1 MYQNLQMK
9 KMLHFLRNALCIS
22 IAIVAPLL
30 SSAKS
35 SNPDNVQ
42 PISGGTP
49 LSFIE
54 NKGQITDQYRK
65 QRKDIDFK
73 LSSGNITVFV
83 GDGQLHYQWSKVAN
97 PETVNQPPQIF
108 NKPASEGDTYV
119 DQTTEFDMYRMD
131 VKLIGANTSASY
143 TIEEV
148 QDYYE
153 QYYTEFLPDGAKAR
167 SFKKITY
174 KDIYP
179 NIDWVLYIKDNKLK
193 YDFVVHKGGN
203 ANNIKLEYKGADNI
217 SLIDGALIATT
228 PFGSITEAKPYTYD
242 IDSKAEV
249 SSKYESSSE
258 TYYINGHLKSFSEYI
273 HFITDKN
280 DNIVIDPSLEWAT
293 YYGSTNTDNSYS
305 VVTDTAANVYLAG
318 STNNTSN
325 IATSGAYQTTIGG
338 NVDAMLVR
346 FTEAGIRSF
355 ATYYGGSGNDDFF
368 STTIDDNL
376 NVYLAGTTAST
387 TGIATSGS
395 HQQSYGGGSSDC
407 FVVKLTPSGSRVW
420 ATYYGGSDNEKTST
434 EYQVFIACDSSNNI
448 YIAGNTRSTSGIA
461 TSGSFQSSNGG
472 NIDGF
477 VAKFNSSGVRQWGTY
492 IGGSDNDNMRKVA
505 FNSSGDVF
513 AAGEMRSSGL
523 GTSGSHQS
531 SLGGNNDAFL
541 IKFNGSGVRQ
551 WSTYYGG
558 TGSDSPQ
565 GLYTD
570 YQGNIFMSGSTNS
583 TSGIVTSGTYQT
595 VLNAGGTGSASDAYL
610 VKFNSSGVRQWGTY
624 FGGSNVDHSGDLMV
638 DAQGY
643 PAFTG
648 TTSSASHIATQDGH
662 QTSIGSTGYFD
673 ALFAIFTPQG
683 QLSWGSYYG
692 GTDHDYGYGINA
704 AVGGIIYIAG
714 FTGSS
719 NNISQSG
726 HQNTMA
732 GAPDAFVAKFTPD
745 TSAFILQP
753 FIDTVLCVD
762 DTFTLKY
769 GVTAPF
775 PSNNTFTVLLSN
787 ASGSFSSPT
796 VIGTSSSTGAGN
808 ILCTIPANIS
818 AGSGYKVKI
827 AYSDPVDSSF
837 DNGST
842 IEIKPKPAKPVA
854 SSNSPVCDNET
865 LNLTAS
871 TTTSG
876 VTYSW
881 TGPQNYSSNVQNATR
896 TGLNSNSA
904 GDYIVTADLNGCARM
919 DTTTVVI
926 INAPNKPV
934 ATANNPLCEGETL
947 GLKSVTTT
955 SGVTYHW
962 DGPTAFSSTQQNANR
977 TNIQQAD
984 AGDYIIA
991 VTKNGCTTKDT
1002 IDIQVIPILTVTPN
1016 INVSPGT
1023 TVCPTTDLTFSVQN
1037 PQTGATYTWTG
1048 PNGFSSN
1055 SATPTLN
1062 DSKKVDSGYYKVIV
1076 SLNACSMGEDS
1087 IFVNITDTIQ
1097 PPVLTSNGPVCEGD
1111 TLKLNAATIYGG
1123 TGTTFTWYEASGGS
1137 FTGNFNKLTYNS
1149 AALTDGGQYVVKL
1162 GVNGCTAY
1170 DTVNVTVK
1178 PTPPAPTLS
1187 NDGPVCE
1194 GSNLNFTATNTM
1206 SGVSYS
1212 WSGPNG
1218 YNANVQNPTITNVQ
1232 LNQAGTYYATSTLNG
1247 CESANGSTTVVV
1259 NPTPK
1264 PQITSDKQELCEGAD
1279 IDLTATGSVAGTY
1292 SWSGPNN
1299 LSSSSATIKISN
1311 AKLNQTGVYTV
1322 EVTSAQGCKG
1332 TDTQY
1337 IEVIALPTQPIATAE
1352 APVCSGDTLY
1362 LDVSNT
1368 LGNDVTFS
1376 WYSPTGYVGM
1386 GKRIFIYPAPVNGS
1400 GKYAVI
1406 ADRRGCTR
1414 TDSVDVIVKPTP
1426 PTPIASSN
1434 SPVNE
1439 GETLY
1444 LKLENPTSGA
1454 SYLWSGPYSYRSLTQ
1469 NPIISPVKL
1478 TDAGIYIIAV
1488 TVDGCTSETA
1498 ITVEVNPKRDPRE
1511 TFILYPN
1518 PNDGDFTIAAE
1529 NMPYDQEIAI
1539 EIVNEI
1545 GMMVYRDTAKSENLR
1560 LEKKISVGGYL
1571 ASGVYI
1577 LRTYLSGELRTVK
1590 FSIVR

>member
-1 MYQNLQMK
+1 MK

-30 SSAKS
+30 SSAKG
-35 SNPDNVQ
+35 NDPDNVQ
-42 PISGGTP
+42 TLSGGTP

-73 LSSGNITVFV
+73 LNSGNFTVFV

-108 NKPASEGDTYV
+108 NHAASEGNTYV
-119 DQTTEFDMYRMD
+119 EQTTKFDMYRMD
-131 VKLIGANTSASY
+131 VTLRGANVNAGY

-153 QYYTEFLPDGAKAR
+153 QYYNEYLPNGAKAR
-167 SFKKITY
+167 SFTKVTY

-193 YDFVVHKGGN
+193 YDFVVHKGGD
-203 ANNIKLEYKGADNI
+203 ASKIKLVYEGADDLSI
-217 SLIDGALIATT
+217 KDGGSLVATT

-249 SSKYESSSE
+249 QSLFAYGVNTKRQDGELLSRTE
-258 TYYINGHLKSFSEYI
+258 
-273 HFITDKN
+273 FIAIATHQK

-376 NVYLAGTTAST
+376 NVYVAGTTAST

-407 FVVKLTPSGSRVW
+407 FVVKLTPAGSRVW
-420 ATYYGGSDNEKTST
+420 STYYGGSGNEKTST

-461 TSGSFQSSNGG
+461 TSGAYQSSNGG

-477 VAKFNSSGVRQWGTY
+477 VAKFNSNGVRQWGTY
-492 IGGSDNDNMRKVA
+492 VGGNDNDNMRKIA

-513 AAGEMRSSGL
+513 VAGEMRSAGF
-523 GTSGSHQS
+523 GTSGAHQS
-531 SLGGNNDAFL
+531 TIGGNNDAFL
-541 IKFNGSGVRQ
+541 IKFNGSGTRQ
-551 WSTYYGG
+551 WATYYGG

-595 VLNAGGTGSASDAYL
+595 SLNAGGTGAASDAYL

-624 FGGSNVDHSGDLMV
+624 YGGGNVDHSGDLMV
-638 DAQGY
+638 DPQGY

-662 QTSIGSTGYFD
+662 QTSIGSTGFFD
-673 ALFAIFTPQG
+673 AVFAIFTPQG

-732 GAPDAFVAKFTPD
+732 GAPDAFLAKFTPD
-745 TSAFILQP
+745 TSAFIIQP
-753 FIDTVLCVD
+753 FLDTVLCVD
-762 DTFTLKY
+762 DTFTLDY

-775 PSNNTFTVLLSN
+775 PTNNTFTVLLSD
-787 ASGSFSSPT
+787 ATGSFSSPT
-796 VIGTSSSTGAGN
+796 VIGTLNSTSAGS
-808 ILCTIPANIS
+808 ILCTIPANTPT
-818 AGSGYKVKI
+818 GTGYKVKI
-827 AYSDPVDSSF
+827 AYSNPVDSSF

-842 IEIKPKPAKPVA
+842 IEIKPMPVKPVA

-865 LNLTAS
+865 LNLTAT

-881 TGPQNYSSNVQNATR
+881 TGPQGYTSSIQNATR
-896 TGLNSNSA
+896 TGLNNNSA
-904 GDYIVTADLNGCARM
+904 GDYIVTATLNGCSRM
-919 DTTTVVI
+919 DTTTVSI

-947 GLKSVTTT
+947 ALKSTTTT

-977 TNIQQAD
+977 TNIQLSD
-984 AGDYIIA
+984 AGDYIVA

-1002 IDIQVIPILTVTPN
+1002 IDIVVTPILTVNPTISVN
-1016 INVSPGT
+1016 PGT

-1037 PQTGATYTWTG
+1037 PQTGASYTWTG

-1055 SATPTLN
+1055 GATPTLN
-1062 DSKKVDSGYYKVIV
+1062 DSKKIDSGYYKVVV

-1087 IFVNITDTIQ
+1087 VFVNITDTIQ
-1097 PPVLTSNGPVCEGD
+1097 PPVLTGNGPVCEGD
-1111 TLKLNAATIYGG
+1111 TLRLNAATIYGG
-1123 TGTTFTWYEASGGS
+1123 TGVTFTWYEASGGS
-1137 FTGNFNKLTYNS
+1137 FTGNFNRLTYNN
-1149 AALTDGGQYVVKL
+1149 AALTDGGQYVVQL

-1170 DTVNVTVK
+1170 DTLNVTVK

-1194 GSNLNFTATNTM
+1194 GENINLTATNTM

-1218 YNANVQNPTITNVQ
+1218 YYSNTQNPTITNTQ
-1232 LNQAGTYYATSTLNG
+1232 LNEAGTYYATSTLNG

-1259 NPTPK
+1259 NPTPN
-1264 PQITSDKQELCEGAD
+1264 PQIISDKQEICEGSGMV
-1279 IDLTATGSVAGTY
+1279 LTATGNVAGTY
-1292 SWSGPNN
+1292 SWSAPNN
-1299 LSSSSATIKISN
+1299 QSSASATITINN
-1311 AKLNQTGVYTV
+1311 ATLSETGIYTV
-1322 EVTSAQGCKG
+1322 EVTSSQGCKG

-1337 IEVIALPTQPIATAE
+1337 VEVIALPTQPEATSNG
-1352 APVCSGDTLY
+1352 PVCSGDTLY

-1386 GKRIFIYPAPVNGS
+1386 GKRTFIYPIPVNGS
-1400 GKYAVI
+1400 GKYSVI

-1426 PTPIASSN
+1426 PIPVATSN

-1444 LKLENPTSGA
+1444 LRMENPTSGA
-1454 SYLWSGPYSYRSLTQ
+1454 SYLWSGPFGYRSLTQ
-1469 NPIISPVKL
+1469 NPIISPVRL
-1478 TDAGIYIIAV
+1478 TDEGIYIIAV

-1498 ITVEVNPKRDPRE
+1498 ITVEVNPKRNPRE
-1511 TFILYPN
+1511 SFILFPN
-1518 PNDGDFTIAAE
+1518 PNNGDFTIAAE

-1545 GMMVYRDTAKSENLR
+1545 GMLVYRDTAESQNLT
-1560 LEKKISVGGYL
+1560 LNKNISVGGYL
-1571 ASGVYI
+1571 SSGVYI
-1577 LRTYLSGELRTVK
+1577 LRTYLSGKLRTVK